1 MNQHLR
7 PPAVAGLFYPA
18 SATVLRRTVEA
29 LLEVPSETVN
39 HALDRCP
46 KLAIVPHAGYVYSGP
61 IAASFY
67 RRIIPFAAEIRRV
80 VVLGP
85 THRAYVEGIAIPAS
99 SGFSTPLGDV
109 AIDRAAIQLLQAL
122 PHVQTSESAHAQEHA
137 IEVQLPFLQTVLTDL
152 EFVPLAVGHA
162 TPETVS
168 EVIERLWGGPETLIL
183 VSSDLSHYLAY
194 DEARA
199 IDTATARQIV
209 ALATDIRPQQACG
222 AFPING
228 LLRSAKQHA
237 LQGQL
242 LDLRNSG
249 DTAGDKARVV
259 GYGAFMF
266 CTNPEDSTNH
276 AN

>member
-1 MNQHLR
+1 M
-7 PPAVAGLFYPA
+7 V
-18 SATVLRRTVEA
+18 
-29 LLEVPSETVN
+29 
-39 HALDRCP
+39 DR
-46 KLAIVPHAGYVYSGP
+46 V
-61 IAASFY
+61 
-67 RRIIPFAAEIRRV
+67 
-80 VVLGP
+80 
-85 THRAYVEGIAIPAS
+85 
-99 SGFSTPLGDV
+99 
-109 AIDRAAIQLLQAL
+109 AIQLLQAL

-137 IEVQLPFLQTVLTDL
+137 IEVSVPFLQTVLTDL
-152 EFVPLAVGHA
+152 EFIPLAVGHA

-168 EVIERLWGGPETLIL
+168 AVIERSLGRSETLIL

-199 IDTATARQIV
+199 VDAATARQIV
-209 ALATDIRPQQACG
+209 ALATGIRPQQACG

-228 LLRSAKQHA
+228 LLPFGETARLARPVA
-237 LQGQL
+237 
-242 LDLRNSG
+242 DLRNSG